1 VSEFAA
7 EGDVRV
13 RALLAVALVLG
24 LLAALAGCGGGGS
37 PATARIRGQTLTIYA
52 SLPEQGP
59 WSSEAL
65 AVERGTELALAQVH
79 AKIGKYGIDYV
90 VLNDSTGQAGTWVPG
105 LIANNAHR
113 AAADKTTIGYIG
125 EFNPAASA
133 ISIPVLNRAGIPQV
147 SPADDAAGLTI
158 APVGG
163 FPGEPEA
170 YYPTGRRT
178 FARVVPSDSVEALA
192 QTQLQLDLGCTE
204 TYVLDDGAVDV
215 YGADL
220 ASMFQHDA
228 DAAGLGIAGPQTYN
242 ATASSYASLAASVAA
257 TGANCVFLS
266 AIAAD
271 HAAAVTTAVAA
282 ALPHAKI
289 FAVDGA
295 ADGAYLDPAHGG
307 IALALDH
314 RVYVTMAPLAERAY
328 PPSSRAFFALYRRN
342 YGSVEPYAIYGYAA
356 MSLMLRAIDR
366 ATDHGRHEADRA
378 KVLAAI
384 FATRDRDS
392 VLGTYS
398 IERDGDT
405 SVRQYGAYRVVRGRL
420 VFLRAFEG

>member
-1 VSEFAA
+1 
-7 EGDVRV
+7 
-13 RALLAVALVLG
+13 
-24 LLAALAGCGGGGS
+24 
-37 PATARIRGQTLTIYA
+37 
-52 SLPEQGP
+52 
-59 WSSEAL
+59 
-65 AVERGTELALAQVH
+65 VERGTELALAQVH
-79 AKIGKYGIDYV
+79 ARIGKYRIDYV
-90 VLNDSTGQAGTWVPG
+90 VLNDSTAQAGTWVPG
-105 LIANNAHR
+105 LVADNAHD

-133 ISIPVLNRAGIPQV
+133 ISIPVLNRAGIAQV

-178 FARVVPSDSVEALA
+178 FARVVPNDSVEAVA
-192 QTQLQLDLGCTE
+192 QTQLQLDLGCTK

-228 DAAGLGIAGPQTYN
+228 IVAGLGIAGVQTYN

-257 TGANCVFLS
+257 AGANCVFLS
-266 AIAAD
+266 AIAEN

-282 ALPHAKI
+282 ALPHARI

-295 ADGAYLDPAHGG
+295 ANGTYLDPARGG
-307 IALALDH
+307 IALALDR
-314 RVYVTMAPLAERAY
+314 RVYLTMAPLDERAY
-328 PPSSRAFFALYRRN
+328 PPVSGAFFALYRRL

-366 ATDHGRHEADRA
+366 ATDHGRHVADRA

-384 FATRDRDS
+384 FATRDRHS

-405 SVRQYGAYRVVRGRL
+405 TLRRYGAYRVVRGRL